1 MVSVDLDCLFAG
13 GPTTLILAFFFF
25 SSFCCERFE
34 GHFQMVCQLT
44 LVITYSCSGSF
55 CFLLVI
61 VNVLRPSACCENY
74 LRCFLQA
81 FYCESSKTVHQ
92 LEDKKSGV
100 LSLLIFD
107 ACKKWVCCHALFLC
121 IAALFLSAAVS
132 FFFFFRQARQQCFE
146 PSGLVNHFYFHFHY
160 FHFLFVV
167 VCVHFF
173 LFLSYRVFH

>member
-1 MVSVDLDCLFAG
+1 
-13 GPTTLILAFFFF
+13 
-25 SSFCCERFE
+25 
-34 GHFQMVCQLT
+34 MVCQLT

-61 VNVLRPSACCENY
+61 VNVLRPSSCCENY

-132 FFFFFRQARQQCFE
+132 FFFFFFPRKQGSNVLNR
-146 PSGLVNHFYFHFHY
+146 LVWSTTFTFTFTI
-160 FHFLFVV
+160 FISFCCCLCALLFVSELPSFSLSL
-167 VCVHFF
+167 CVFVTLAAWCVPNRRSH
-173 LFLSYRVFH
+173 SQGIPSRR